1 MLLWELAFEKEPYE
15 GKIEIDKVSDYVI
28 GGGREEIN
36 FSFAT
41 PEVEKIQKGYEKI
54 IKDGN

>member
-1 MLLWELAFEKEPYE
+1 MK
-15 GKIEIDKVSDYVI
+15 IDKISDYVI

-41 PEVEKIQKGYEKI
+41 PEVEKIQKGYKKI
-54 IKDGN
+54 IEDGNYFI